1 MKANLVCLV
10 VLTFLIVTGQSLSI
24 DSLTAAEGL
33 FASGQYKEC
42 VSHLRTLT
50 KKEPTNLRAWILM
63 GDCYSKLEKN
73 RKAIKAYE
81 EAVKIDPSHEQ
92 ALFAL
97 GVNYAKLEKRSGAM
111 AAFKRV
117 VEINPSHAE
126 AHFSLGVLY
135 EAQGSMSHAWE
146 EYKVLKTLDEEL
158 ADKLYHIIFW

>member
-1 MKANLVCLV
+1 MKANLAGMV
-10 VLTFLIVTGQSLSI
+10 VLISLIATGQALSI
-24 DSLTAAEGL
+24 DSLTAAEEL
-33 FASGQYKEC
+33 FAAGEYKEC
-42 VSHLRTLT
+42 VSQLKALT
-50 KKEPTNLRAWILM
+50 KKEPANLRAWVVM

-73 RKAIKAYE
+73 RRAIKAYE

-97 GVNYAKLEKRSGAM
+97 GVSYAKLEKRSGAM

-135 EAQGSMSHAWE
+135 EAQGSMSQAWE
-146 EYKVLKTLDEEL
+146 EYKVLKTLDEKL

>member
-1 MKANLVCLV
+1 M
-10 VLTFLIVTGQSLSI
+10 
-24 DSLTAAEGL
+24 
-33 FASGQYKEC
+33 
-42 VSHLRTLT
+42 
-50 KKEPTNLRAWILM
+50 RAWVLM

-73 RKAIKAYE
+73 RRAIKAYE

-97 GVNYAKLEKRSGAM
+97 GVSYAKLEKRSGAV

-135 EAQGSMSHAWE
+135 EAQGSMSQAWE
-146 EYKVLKTLDEEL
+146 EYKVLKTLDEKL